1 MDKLGVMR
9 AFCRI
14 VELKSFSKAAKDLG
28 LSPAIL
34 SRETKLLEES
44 LGCVLLTRTTRSM
57 TLTEHGAHY
66 YAEARRL
73 LSEVEA
79 LETGIQARA
88 QQLKGTLRINAPL
101 SFGIAVLGP
110 ITPRF
115 RELYP
120 DVHLGISLDDRV
132 VDMVE
137 GGFDISI
144 RILRN
149 LPDSSLVA
157 RRIGQSR
164 QALFASPR
172 YLAERGRP
180 EAPGDLPAHR
190 KLGFSLADHQ
200 HTWHLEGPD
209 THSTLLVE
217 PEVSVNNSLFIRDM
231 LLADQGIGSLPGFLS
246 GPLEATGALERVL
259 PEFSLP
265 SRSIFAVTASR
276 LSADAK
282 ARTFLDFLEN
292 ELSRKD

>member
-1 MDKLGVMR
+1 MDKLSVMR

-66 YAEARRL
+66 YEEARRL

-88 QQLKGTLRINAPL
+88 QQLKGTLRVNAPL
-101 SFGIAVLGP
+101 SFGIAVLAP
-110 ITPRF
+110 ITARF

-120 DVHLGISLDDRV
+120 DLHLGITLDDRV

-144 RILRN
+144 RVLRE
-149 LPDSSLVA
+149 LPDSSLIA
-157 RRIGQSR
+157 RRIGRSD
-164 QALFASPR
+164 QALFAAPK
-172 YLAERGRP
+172 YLSERGRP
-180 EAPGDLPAHR
+180 TSPEDLSAHS
-190 KLGFSLADHQ
+190 KLGFSLADHE
-200 HTWHLEGPD
+200 HTWQLEGPAD
-209 THSTLLVE
+209 GTTLLVT

-231 LLADQGIGSLPGFLS
+231 LLANQGIGSLPSFLS
-246 GPLEATGALERVL
+246 APLEGSGVLERVL
-259 PEFSLP
+259 PEYSLP
-265 SRSIFAVTASR
+265 SRNIYAVLASR
-276 LSADAK
+276 LAADAK
-282 ARTFLDFLEN
+282 ARTFIEFLES
-292 ELSRKD
+292 ELSA